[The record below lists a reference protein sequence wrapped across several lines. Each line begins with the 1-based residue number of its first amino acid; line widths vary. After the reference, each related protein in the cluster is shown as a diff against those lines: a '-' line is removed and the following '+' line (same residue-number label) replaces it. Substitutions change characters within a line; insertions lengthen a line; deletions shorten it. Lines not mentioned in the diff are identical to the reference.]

1 MKKTVMV
8 WCIAWMAGFF
18 GMAHAAGPDVTRL
31 QGEWAEIKYKQ
42 PRDAQAQ
49 RFELL
54 AKTSAELVARN
65 PADVELLI
73 WHGIIESS
81 LAGARGGLG
90 ALGIVKN
97 AKRSF
102 ERAIEMNA
110 QALEGSALTSLGSL
124 YYQVPGW
131 PVGFGD
137 DRKAV
142 EFLKRGLEVNP
153 DGIDANFFYGDY
165 LYRGGDLVAAESFL
179 RKALK
184 APARPGRALADEGR
198 KGEIEEL
205 LRKIAEKRR

>member
-1 MKKTVMV
+1 MKKPLMML
-8 WCIAWMAGFF
+8 CIAWLAGLF
-18 GMAHAAGPDVTRL
+18 GAAYAAGADVARL

-42 PRDAQAQ
+42 PREAQAQ
-49 RFELL
+49 RFESL
-54 AKTSAELVARN
+54 ARTSGELVARN
-65 PADVELLI
+65 PADVDLLI

-81 LAGARGGLG
+81 LAGAKGGLG
-90 ALGIVKN
+90 ALGLVKN
-97 AKRSF
+97 AKKTF
-102 ERAIEMNA
+102 ERAIEINA
-110 QALEGSALTSLGSL
+110 HAPEGSALTSLGSL

-137 DRKAV
+137 EKKAV

-153 DGIDANFFYGDY
+153 EGIDANFFYGDY

>member
-1 MKKTVMV
+1 MKKMLNVLCV
-8 WCIAWMAGFF
+8 AWLAGFC
-18 GMAHAAGPDVTRL
+18 AAVSAAGPEVTRL
-31 QGEWAEIKYKQ
+31 QGEWAEIKYRQ
-42 PRDAQAQ
+42 PKEAQAQ
-49 RFELL
+49 RFESL
-54 AKTSAELVARN
+54 AKASADLVAKN

-81 LAGARGGLG
+81 LAGAKGGLG

-97 AKRSF
+97 AKKTF
-102 ERAIEMNA
+102 ERAIELNA
-110 QALEGSALTSLGSL
+110 NSMEGSALTSLGSL

-142 EFLKRGLEVNP
+142 EFLKRGLEANP
-153 DGIDANFFYGDY
+153 EGIDANFFYGDY

-198 KGEIEEL
+198 RGEVEDL
-205 LRKIAEKRR
+205 LKKIAEKRR

>member
-1 MKKTVMV
+1 MKRLMILVCAALLPV
-8 WCIAWMAGFF
+8 LC
-18 GMAHAAGPDVTRL
+18 GMASAAGPEVARL
-31 QGEWAEIKYKQ
+31 QAEWAEVKYRQ
-42 PRDAQAQ
+42 PKDAQTQ
-49 RFELL
+49 RFESL
-54 AKTSAELVARN
+54 ARVSAELVAKH

-90 ALGIVKN
+90 ALGLVKS
-97 AKRSF
+97 AKRTF

-110 QALEGSALTSLGSL
+110 NALEGSALTSLGSL

-153 DGIDANFFYGDY
+153 DGIDANFFYGDF
-165 LYRGGDLVAAESFL
+165 LYRGGDWPAAETFL

-198 KGEIEEL
+198 KGEIEDL